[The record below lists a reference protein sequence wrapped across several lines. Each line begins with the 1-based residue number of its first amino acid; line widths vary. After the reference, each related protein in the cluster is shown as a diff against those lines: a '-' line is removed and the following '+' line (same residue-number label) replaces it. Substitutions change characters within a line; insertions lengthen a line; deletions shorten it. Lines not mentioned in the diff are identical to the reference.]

1 MRAGFVLVSLKAQK
15 RIFRID
21 KRISGSGQRQRS
33 RAVSAAVSDSRAAA
47 KSITSDIGDA
57 VRKNN
62 AGKTAAACES
72 FLSDSRDALGNLN
85 AHRRGVA
92 GRNRECALTVLIF
105 ICMKAQERIFRIDK
119 VVADS
124 GQRQRRCAAPAA
136 VSDSRT
142 IRKCMTIDE
151 CNALRKRNAGQTAA
165 PGKRIILDGRNALR
179 NFNANC
185 GSITIRNDKRIRA
198 GFVPI
203 RLEAQKRILRIDERA
218 VGRSQRQ
225 SCVTASAA
233 VSDSRTAV
241 KGRVAN
247 VGKTIRKGYAGETA
261 AVPEGGISDIGKTI
275 RNGDSGEIAA

>member
-1 MRAGFVLVSLKAQK
+1 
-15 RIFRID
+15 
-21 KRISGSGQRQRS
+21 
-33 RAVSAAVSDSRAAA
+33 
-47 KSITSDIGDA
+47 
-57 VRKNN
+57 
-62 AGKTAAACES
+62 
-72 FLSDSRDALGNLN
+72 
-85 AHRRGVA
+85 
-92 GRNRECALTVLIF
+92 
-105 ICMKAQERIFRIDK
+105 
-119 VVADS
+119 
-124 GQRQRRCAAPAA
+124 
-136 VSDSRT
+136 
-142 IRKCMTIDE
+142 MTIDE